1 MHSSNAR
8 HGAFARGHSDS
19 LPPRASVQVSGAGG
33 GVGVQSAPPPRVPPL
48 SPLPPVYSWP
58 SGGATVARVTRHESH
73 ARITYKHVRRTVHS
87 IPDTRKT
94 NLATL
99 GARVECAGVDLF
111 NSRARTDSAVSPS
124 EHPAMATETVWHPGG
139 AAAGG
144 EQQYSLRWNDFHSA
158 MVSSF
163 RRLRDEED
171 FVDVTLACA
180 GATFTAHKVV
190 LSACSPYFRRLLK
203 ANPCQHPIV
212 ILRDVH
218 DKDMESL
225 LRFMYQG
232 EVHIGQEQ
240 LKEFLR
246 AAQLLQVRGLTD
258 VPPPAPL
265 TTLEQKASPSA
276 SSWTETGSGGSREG
290 RDTQREGRRSRRPD
304 EGANNTPPPK
314 RARSSDLYQ
323 AQMKTRT
330 EQLLASQGS
339 PERLATN
346 GHEMALFSHALENA
360 QNPHLSNVSN
370 NLSGDG
376 EESSSDAGASDTE
389 GENRTKQEP
398 VDYDDPATMA
408 NTNGAL
414 PHNFPGLLNL
424 PGFPGLPGPSGIPD
438 NFGELTLLPLIFG
451 ATWAGGGE
459 GKPAKDERFA
469 FGGGYANG
477 EPAKPACP
485 ECGKLY
491 SNNSNLKQHI
501 LNVHAARELAHACP
515 VCGKGFKTRQYMQIH
530 MNSIHGVKQRRRD
543 PAPGGSRGRG
553 GDGLPAAVSALRP
566 RLLLHVQ
573 PAPAYAERAL
583 ADRPRP
589 VVSLPALR
597 EEVQNEALP
606 HQPPAA
612 SARHSPAAELLEKA
626 LRSPARPPAGRRRY
640 AARGVLAKPVIS
652 VHAEREE
659 RGSDSLK
666 FFEGDKGLP
675 GQRLQCPLCFAILD
689 SLAYA
694 RLHLEAHYPRDS
706 PVCPVASC
714 ARYFAHPN
722 SVRNH
727 MRIKH
732 RRQWEKMKT
741 LKWSCGGCRR
751 TQDLLRV
758 RATDPRPCPKCGK
771 IYRSAHTL
779 RTHLEDKHTVCPG
792 YRCVLCGTVAK
803 SRNSLHSHMSR
814 QHRGISTKDLPVLQ
828 MPTRFDPELA
838 SQLLAKA
845 GVKVSPEQLRA
856 RASPTGPRRSDIKL
870 DAKSAASESSSI
882 CGDNDHDDL
891 SQSKYQDS
899 IPVSPPHI
907 NNLTNTTI
915 TKVPAVRAVTAKAVE
930 NLPHGM
936 TGMKHDDYPPGFGG
950 GSALLDTYL
959 QYIGENVFGM
969 NAAKLAQMNAMH
981 IERKTYDEPSP
992 QMGSLPP
999 PPTTL
1004 AHQRFLKQ
1012 MQRQYTEN
1020 MGKPDIM
1027 RDSEEP
1033 LDLGKERQRND
1044 SINDETDRQDMEKDL
1059 NKDYYNKGYND
1070 DDRSRIHMS
1079 EDRET
1084 MGHEDDFS
1092 EEDNKAA
1099 AS

>member
-1 MHSSNAR
+1 
-8 HGAFARGHSDS
+8 
-19 LPPRASVQVSGAGG
+19 
-33 GVGVQSAPPPRVPPL
+33 
-48 SPLPPVYSWP
+48 
-58 SGGATVARVTRHESH
+58 
-73 ARITYKHVRRTVHS
+73 
-87 IPDTRKT
+87 
-94 NLATL
+94 
-99 GARVECAGVDLF
+99 
-111 NSRARTDSAVSPS
+111 
-124 EHPAMATETVWHPGG
+124 MATETVWHPGG

-265 TTLEQKASPSA
+265 TTLEQKASPVILQQSA

-389 GENRTKQEP
+389 GDNRTKQEP

-438 NFGELTLLPLIFG
+438 NF
-451 ATWAGGGE
+451 
-459 GKPAKDERFA
+459 
-469 FGGGYANG
+469 
-477 EPAKPACP
+477 
-485 ECGKLY
+485 
-491 SNNSNLKQHI
+491 
-501 LNVHAARELAHACP
+501 
-515 VCGKGFKTRQYMQIH
+515 
-530 MNSIHGVKQRRRD
+530 
-543 PAPGGSRGRG
+543 
-553 GDGLPAAVSALRP
+553 
-566 RLLLHVQ
+566 
-573 PAPAYAERAL
+573 
-583 ADRPRP
+583 
-589 VVSLPALR
+589 
-597 EEVQNEALP
+597 
-606 HQPPAA
+606 
-612 SARHSPAAELLEKA
+612 
-626 LRSPARPPAGRRRY
+626 
-640 AARGVLAKPVIS
+640 
-652 VHAEREE
+652 
-659 RGSDSLK
+659 
-666 FFEGDKGLP
+666 
-675 GQRLQCPLCFAILD
+675 
-689 SLAYA
+689 
-694 RLHLEAHYPRDS
+694 
-706 PVCPVASC
+706 
-714 ARYFAHPN
+714 
-722 SVRNH
+722 
-727 MRIKH
+727 
-732 RRQWEKMKT
+732 
-741 LKWSCGGCRR
+741 GGCRR

-981 IERKTYDEPSP
+981 MERKTYDEPSP

-1027 RDSEEP
+1027 RDSEQP

-1044 SINDETDRQDMEKDL
+1044 SISDETDRQDLEKDL
-1059 NKDYYNKGYND
+1059 NKDYYKGYND
-1070 DDRSRIHMS
+1070 DDRNRIHMS
-1079 EDRET
+1079 EDQEIL
-1084 MGHEDDFS
+1084 GHEDEFS

>member
-1 MHSSNAR
+1 
-8 HGAFARGHSDS
+8 
-19 LPPRASVQVSGAGG
+19 
-33 GVGVQSAPPPRVPPL
+33 
-48 SPLPPVYSWP
+48 
-58 SGGATVARVTRHESH
+58 
-73 ARITYKHVRRTVHS
+73 
-87 IPDTRKT
+87 
-94 NLATL
+94 
-99 GARVECAGVDLF
+99 
-111 NSRARTDSAVSPS
+111 
-124 EHPAMATETVWHPGG
+124 MATDTGTLTALYGAGG

-144 EQQYSLRWNDFHSA
+144 EQQYSLRWNDFHSS

-258 VPPPAPL
+258 VPAPAPMA
-265 TTLEQKASPSA
+265 TLDQKASPSA

-290 RDTQREGRRSRRPD
+290 REGQQREGRRPRKPD
-304 EGANNTPPPK
+304 DGAANTPPPK

-323 AQMKTRT
+323 AQLKSRCRT
-330 EQLLASQGS
+330 EQLLSVQGAS
-339 PERLATN
+339 PERLGTN
-346 GHEMALFSHALENA
+346 GHELLFSQAMDTS
-360 QNPHLSNVSN
+360 QNQHLSGVSN

-389 GENRTKQEP
+389 GETRAKQEP
-398 VDYDDPATMA
+398 IDYDDPATMA
-408 NTNGAL
+408 NTNGTL

-438 NFGELTLLPLIFG
+438 N
-451 ATWAGGGE
+451 
-459 GKPAKDERFA
+459 
-469 FGGGYANG
+469 Y
-477 EPAKPACP
+477 
-485 ECGKLY
+485 
-491 SNNSNLKQHI
+491 
-501 LNVHAARELAHACP
+501 
-515 VCGKGFKTRQYMQIH
+515 
-530 MNSIHGVKQRRRD
+530 
-543 PAPGGSRGRG
+543 
-553 GDGLPAAVSALRP
+553 
-566 RLLLHVQ
+566 
-573 PAPAYAERAL
+573 
-583 ADRPRP
+583 
-589 VVSLPALR
+589 
-597 EEVQNEALP
+597 
-606 HQPPAA
+606 
-612 SARHSPAAELLEKA
+612 
-626 LRSPARPPAGRRRY
+626 
-640 AARGVLAKPVIS
+640 
-652 VHAEREE
+652 
-659 RGSDSLK
+659 
-666 FFEGDKGLP
+666 
-675 GQRLQCPLCFAILD
+675 
-689 SLAYA
+689 
-694 RLHLEAHYPRDS
+694 
-706 PVCPVASC
+706 
-714 ARYFAHPN
+714 
-722 SVRNH
+722 
-727 MRIKH
+727 
-732 RRQWEKMKT
+732 
-741 LKWSCGGCRR
+741 GGCRR

-882 CGDNDHDDL
+882 CGDNDNDDL
-891 SQSKYQDS
+891 SQSRYQDS

-907 NNLTNTTI
+907 NNLANTTI
-915 TKVPAVRAVTAKAVE
+915 TKVPAVRAVTAKTVE
-930 NLPHGM
+930 NLPHGL
-936 TGMKHDDYPPGFGG
+936 TAGLKHDDYPPGYGG
-950 GSALLDTYL
+950 SSALLDTYL
-959 QYIGENVFGM
+959 QYIGENMFGM
-969 NAAKLAQMNAMH
+969 NAKLAQMNAMH
-981 IERKTYDEPSP
+981 IERKSYEEPSP

-999 PPTTL
+999 PPTNL

-1020 MGKPDIM
+1020 MSKPDIM
-1027 RDSEEP
+1027 RDSDEP

-1044 SINDETDRQDMEKDL
+1044 SISETDTDKHDMADKD
-1059 NKDYYNKGYND
+1059 NGKDYYKDYND
-1070 DDRSRIHMS
+1070 DDRRVNSEQDADNGQDDGDYS
-1079 EDRET
+1079 EDE
-1084 MGHEDDFS
+1084 H
-1092 EEDNKAA
+1092 NKN
-1099 AS
+1099 S

>member
-1 MHSSNAR
+1 
-8 HGAFARGHSDS
+8 
-19 LPPRASVQVSGAGG
+19 
-33 GVGVQSAPPPRVPPL
+33 
-48 SPLPPVYSWP
+48 
-58 SGGATVARVTRHESH
+58 
-73 ARITYKHVRRTVHS
+73 
-87 IPDTRKT
+87 
-94 NLATL
+94 
-99 GARVECAGVDLF
+99 
-111 NSRARTDSAVSPS
+111 
-124 EHPAMATETVWHPGG
+124 MATETARLHAG
-139 AAAGG
+139 AAG

-265 TTLEQKASPSA
+265 ATLDQKASPSA

-290 RDTQREGRRSRRPD
+290 REAREAPAREGRRARRADDAPC
-304 EGANNTPPPK
+304 TPPPK

-330 EQLLASQGS
+330 EQLLAAQGAS
-339 PERLATN
+339 PERLGTN
-346 GHEMALFSHALENA
+346 GHELALFSQALETV
-360 QNPHLSNVSN
+360 QNPHLSGVSN

-389 GENRTKQEP
+389 GENRAKQEP

-438 NFGELTLLPLIFG
+438 NF
-451 ATWAGGGE
+451 
-459 GKPAKDERFA
+459 
-469 FGGGYANG
+469 
-477 EPAKPACP
+477 
-485 ECGKLY
+485 
-491 SNNSNLKQHI
+491 
-501 LNVHAARELAHACP
+501 
-515 VCGKGFKTRQYMQIH
+515 
-530 MNSIHGVKQRRRD
+530 
-543 PAPGGSRGRG
+543 
-553 GDGLPAAVSALRP
+553 
-566 RLLLHVQ
+566 
-573 PAPAYAERAL
+573 
-583 ADRPRP
+583 
-589 VVSLPALR
+589 
-597 EEVQNEALP
+597 
-606 HQPPAA
+606 
-612 SARHSPAAELLEKA
+612 
-626 LRSPARPPAGRRRY
+626 
-640 AARGVLAKPVIS
+640 
-652 VHAEREE
+652 
-659 RGSDSLK
+659 
-666 FFEGDKGLP
+666 
-675 GQRLQCPLCFAILD
+675 
-689 SLAYA
+689 
-694 RLHLEAHYPRDS
+694 
-706 PVCPVASC
+706 
-714 ARYFAHPN
+714 
-722 SVRNH
+722 
-727 MRIKH
+727 
-732 RRQWEKMKT
+732 
-741 LKWSCGGCRR
+741 GGCRR

-845 GVKVSPEQLRA
+845 GVKVSAEQLRA
-856 RASPTGPRRSDIKL
+856 RASPTGPRRADMKL
-870 DAKSAASESSSI
+870 DAKSAASETSSL
-882 CGDNDHDDL
+882 CGDNDDDL

-899 IPVSPPHI
+899 LPVSPPHI

-930 NLPHGM
+930 NLPHGLS
-936 TGMKHDDYPPGFGG
+936 GMKHDDYPPGFGG
-950 GSALLDTYL
+950 GSAILDTYL

-981 IERKTYDEPSP
+981 MDRKTYDEPSP

-1027 RDSEEP
+1027 RDTDEP

-1044 SINDETDRQDMEKDL
+1044 SISEADIDKQDMDKDM
-1059 NKDYYNKGYND
+1059 NKDYYKGYND
-1070 DDRSRIHMS
+1070 DDRNRVNSSEADHETSGHDDGDYS
-1079 EDRET
+1079 EDE
-1084 MGHEDDFS
+1084 H
-1092 EEDNKAA
+1092 NKI
-1099 AS
+1099 ASS

>member
-1 MHSSNAR
+1 
-8 HGAFARGHSDS
+8 
-19 LPPRASVQVSGAGG
+19 
-33 GVGVQSAPPPRVPPL
+33 
-48 SPLPPVYSWP
+48 
-58 SGGATVARVTRHESH
+58 
-73 ARITYKHVRRTVHS
+73 
-87 IPDTRKT
+87 
-94 NLATL
+94 
-99 GARVECAGVDLF
+99 
-111 NSRARTDSAVSPS
+111 
-124 EHPAMATETVWHPGG
+124 MATETVWQTGG
-139 AAAGG
+139 AAPGG

-258 VPPPAPL
+258 VPPPTPISNID
-265 TTLEQKASPSA
+265 QKASPSA

-290 RDTQREGRRSRRPD
+290 RDPQQREGRRARRPE
-304 EGANNTPPPK
+304 EGAANTPPPK

-323 AQMKTRT
+323 AQMKTRCRT
-330 EQLLASQGS
+330 EQLLAAQGAS
-339 PERLATN
+339 PERMATN
-346 GHEMALFSHALENA
+346 GHELALFSQALENV

-389 GENRTKQEP
+389 GDNRTKQEP

-438 NFGELTLLPLIFG
+438 NF
-451 ATWAGGGE
+451 
-459 GKPAKDERFA
+459 
-469 FGGGYANG
+469 
-477 EPAKPACP
+477 
-485 ECGKLY
+485 
-491 SNNSNLKQHI
+491 
-501 LNVHAARELAHACP
+501 
-515 VCGKGFKTRQYMQIH
+515 
-530 MNSIHGVKQRRRD
+530 
-543 PAPGGSRGRG
+543 
-553 GDGLPAAVSALRP
+553 
-566 RLLLHVQ
+566 
-573 PAPAYAERAL
+573 
-583 ADRPRP
+583 
-589 VVSLPALR
+589 
-597 EEVQNEALP
+597 
-606 HQPPAA
+606 
-612 SARHSPAAELLEKA
+612 
-626 LRSPARPPAGRRRY
+626 
-640 AARGVLAKPVIS
+640 
-652 VHAEREE
+652 
-659 RGSDSLK
+659 
-666 FFEGDKGLP
+666 
-675 GQRLQCPLCFAILD
+675 
-689 SLAYA
+689 
-694 RLHLEAHYPRDS
+694 
-706 PVCPVASC
+706 
-714 ARYFAHPN
+714 
-722 SVRNH
+722 
-727 MRIKH
+727 
-732 RRQWEKMKT
+732 
-741 LKWSCGGCRR
+741 GGCRR

-936 TGMKHDDYPPGFGG
+936 ATMKHDEYPPGFGG
-950 GSALLDTYL
+950 GSAILDTYL
-959 QYIGENVFGM
+959 QYINENVFGM

-981 IERKTYDEPSP
+981 MERKTYDEPSP

-1027 RDSEEP
+1027 RDSDEP
-1033 LDLGKERQRND
+1033 LDLGKERHRSD
-1044 SINDETDRQDMEKDL
+1044 SISEEDRQDMDKE
-1059 NKDYYNKGYND
+1059 KDYYSKNYD
-1070 DDRSRIHMS
+1070 
-1079 EDRET
+1079 EDRRINSEHDQEHS
-1084 MGHEDDFS
+1084 GHEEDFS
-1092 EEDNKAA
+1092 EEEHNKSV

>member
-1 MHSSNAR
+1 
-8 HGAFARGHSDS
+8 
-19 LPPRASVQVSGAGG
+19 
-33 GVGVQSAPPPRVPPL
+33 
-48 SPLPPVYSWP
+48 
-58 SGGATVARVTRHESH
+58 
-73 ARITYKHVRRTVHS
+73 
-87 IPDTRKT
+87 
-94 NLATL
+94 
-99 GARVECAGVDLF
+99 
-111 NSRARTDSAVSPS
+111 
-124 EHPAMATETVWHPGG
+124 MATETGG
-139 AAAGG
+139 ASASG

-180 GATFTAHKVV
+180 GATFSAHKVV

-258 VPPPAPL
+258 VPPPAPVP
-265 TTLEQKASPSA
+265 TLDQKASPSA

-290 RDTQREGRRSRRPD
+290 REREPQQREGRKARRPE
-304 EGANNTPPPK
+304 EGATGTPPPK

-330 EQLLASQGS
+330 EQLLAAQGAS
-339 PERLATN
+339 PDTMGTN
-346 GHEMALFSHALENA
+346 GHELALFSQAMDTS
-360 QNPHLSNVSN
+360 QNPHMSGVSN
-370 NLSGDG
+370 NLSGDCDD
-376 EESSSDAGASDTE
+376 SSSDGGASDTE
-389 GENRTKQEP
+389 GETRAKQEP
-398 VDYDDPATMA
+398 LDYDDPAAMA
-408 NTNGAL
+408 TTNGAL

-438 NFGELTLLPLIFG
+438 N
-451 ATWAGGGE
+451 
-459 GKPAKDERFA
+459 
-469 FGGGYANG
+469 Y
-477 EPAKPACP
+477 
-485 ECGKLY
+485 
-491 SNNSNLKQHI
+491 
-501 LNVHAARELAHACP
+501 
-515 VCGKGFKTRQYMQIH
+515 
-530 MNSIHGVKQRRRD
+530 
-543 PAPGGSRGRG
+543 GS
-553 GDGLPAAVSALRP
+553 
-566 RLLLHVQ
+566 
-573 PAPAYAERAL
+573 
-583 ADRPRP
+583 
-589 VVSLPALR
+589 
-597 EEVQNEALP
+597 
-606 HQPPAA
+606 
-612 SARHSPAAELLEKA
+612 
-626 LRSPARPPAGRRRY
+626 
-640 AARGVLAKPVIS
+640 
-652 VHAEREE
+652 
-659 RGSDSLK
+659 
-666 FFEGDKGLP
+666 
-675 GQRLQCPLCFAILD
+675 
-689 SLAYA
+689 
-694 RLHLEAHYPRDS
+694 
-706 PVCPVASC
+706 
-714 ARYFAHPN
+714 
-722 SVRNH
+722 
-727 MRIKH
+727 
-732 RRQWEKMKT
+732 
-741 LKWSCGGCRR
+741 CRR

-882 CGDNDHDDL
+882 CGDNDNDDL
-891 SQSKYQDS
+891 SQSRYQDS

-907 NNLTNTTI
+907 NNLANTTI
-915 TKVPAVRAVTAKAVE
+915 TKVPAVRAVTAKTME

-936 TGMKHDDYPPGFGG
+936 GPLKHDEYPPGYGG
-950 GSALLDTYL
+950 SSALLDTYL
-959 QYIGENVFGM
+959 QYIGENMFGM
-969 NAAKLAQMNAMH
+969 NAKLAQMNAMH
-981 IERKTYDEPSP
+981 IDRKTYDEQSP

-999 PPTTL
+999 PPTNL

-1020 MGKPDIM
+1020 MGKADIM
-1027 RDSEEP
+1027 RDSDEP

-1044 SINDETDRQDMEKDL
+1044 SITEPEQDKNDDKEY
-1059 NKDYYNKGYND
+1059 NKDYD
-1070 DDRSRIHMS
+1070 DERNRMNENEQENS
-1079 EDRET
+1079 
-1084 MGHEDDFS
+1084 GHDEGDYSDD
-1092 EEDNKAA
+1092 EHKN

>member
-1 MHSSNAR
+1 
-8 HGAFARGHSDS
+8 
-19 LPPRASVQVSGAGG
+19 
-33 GVGVQSAPPPRVPPL
+33 
-48 SPLPPVYSWP
+48 
-58 SGGATVARVTRHESH
+58 
-73 ARITYKHVRRTVHS
+73 
-87 IPDTRKT
+87 
-94 NLATL
+94 
-99 GARVECAGVDLF
+99 
-111 NSRARTDSAVSPS
+111 
-124 EHPAMATETVWHPGG
+124 MATETVWHPGG

-265 TTLEQKASPSA
+265 TTLEQKASPVILQQSA

-438 NFGELTLLPLIFG
+438 NF
-451 ATWAGGGE
+451 
-459 GKPAKDERFA
+459 
-469 FGGGYANG
+469 
-477 EPAKPACP
+477 
-485 ECGKLY
+485 
-491 SNNSNLKQHI
+491 
-501 LNVHAARELAHACP
+501 
-515 VCGKGFKTRQYMQIH
+515 
-530 MNSIHGVKQRRRD
+530 
-543 PAPGGSRGRG
+543 
-553 GDGLPAAVSALRP
+553 
-566 RLLLHVQ
+566 
-573 PAPAYAERAL
+573 
-583 ADRPRP
+583 
-589 VVSLPALR
+589 
-597 EEVQNEALP
+597 
-606 HQPPAA
+606 
-612 SARHSPAAELLEKA
+612 
-626 LRSPARPPAGRRRY
+626 
-640 AARGVLAKPVIS
+640 
-652 VHAEREE
+652 
-659 RGSDSLK
+659 
-666 FFEGDKGLP
+666 
-675 GQRLQCPLCFAILD
+675 
-689 SLAYA
+689 
-694 RLHLEAHYPRDS
+694 
-706 PVCPVASC
+706 
-714 ARYFAHPN
+714 
-722 SVRNH
+722 
-727 MRIKH
+727 
-732 RRQWEKMKT
+732 
-741 LKWSCGGCRR
+741 GGCRR

>member
-1 MHSSNAR
+1 
-8 HGAFARGHSDS
+8 
-19 LPPRASVQVSGAGG
+19 
-33 GVGVQSAPPPRVPPL
+33 
-48 SPLPPVYSWP
+48 
-58 SGGATVARVTRHESH
+58 
-73 ARITYKHVRRTVHS
+73 
-87 IPDTRKT
+87 
-94 NLATL
+94 
-99 GARVECAGVDLF
+99 
-111 NSRARTDSAVSPS
+111 
-124 EHPAMATETVWHPGG
+124 MATETGG

-265 TTLEQKASPSA
+265 TTLEQKASPVILQQSA

-323 AQMKTRT
+323 AQMKTRCRT

-438 NFGELTLLPLIFG
+438 NF
-451 ATWAGGGE
+451 
-459 GKPAKDERFA
+459 
-469 FGGGYANG
+469 
-477 EPAKPACP
+477 
-485 ECGKLY
+485 
-491 SNNSNLKQHI
+491 
-501 LNVHAARELAHACP
+501 
-515 VCGKGFKTRQYMQIH
+515 
-530 MNSIHGVKQRRRD
+530 
-543 PAPGGSRGRG
+543 
-553 GDGLPAAVSALRP
+553 
-566 RLLLHVQ
+566 
-573 PAPAYAERAL
+573 
-583 ADRPRP
+583 
-589 VVSLPALR
+589 
-597 EEVQNEALP
+597 
-606 HQPPAA
+606 
-612 SARHSPAAELLEKA
+612 
-626 LRSPARPPAGRRRY
+626 
-640 AARGVLAKPVIS
+640 
-652 VHAEREE
+652 
-659 RGSDSLK
+659 
-666 FFEGDKGLP
+666 
-675 GQRLQCPLCFAILD
+675 
-689 SLAYA
+689 
-694 RLHLEAHYPRDS
+694 
-706 PVCPVASC
+706 
-714 ARYFAHPN
+714 
-722 SVRNH
+722 
-727 MRIKH
+727 
-732 RRQWEKMKT
+732 
-741 LKWSCGGCRR
+741 GGCRR

-981 IERKTYDEPSP
+981 MERKTYDEPSP

-1044 SINDETDRQDMEKDL
+1044 SISEETDRQDLEKDL

-1070 DDRSRIHMS
+1070 DDRNRIHMS

>member
-1 MHSSNAR
+1 
-8 HGAFARGHSDS
+8 
-19 LPPRASVQVSGAGG
+19 
-33 GVGVQSAPPPRVPPL
+33 
-48 SPLPPVYSWP
+48 
-58 SGGATVARVTRHESH
+58 
-73 ARITYKHVRRTVHS
+73 
-87 IPDTRKT
+87 
-94 NLATL
+94 
-99 GARVECAGVDLF
+99 
-111 NSRARTDSAVSPS
+111 
-124 EHPAMATETVWHPGG
+124 MATETG
-139 AAAGG
+139 AAG

-265 TTLEQKASPSA
+265 ATLDQKASPSA

-290 RDTQREGRRSRRPD
+290 REAREAREAPAREGRRARRADDAPC
-304 EGANNTPPPK
+304 TPPPK

-330 EQLLASQGS
+330 EQLLAAQGAS
-339 PERLATN
+339 PERLGTN
-346 GHEMALFSHALENA
+346 GHELALFSQALETV
-360 QNPHLSNVSN
+360 QNPHLSGVSN

-389 GENRTKQEP
+389 GENRAKQEP

-438 NFGELTLLPLIFG
+438 NF
-451 ATWAGGGE
+451 
-459 GKPAKDERFA
+459 
-469 FGGGYANG
+469 
-477 EPAKPACP
+477 
-485 ECGKLY
+485 
-491 SNNSNLKQHI
+491 
-501 LNVHAARELAHACP
+501 
-515 VCGKGFKTRQYMQIH
+515 
-530 MNSIHGVKQRRRD
+530 
-543 PAPGGSRGRG
+543 
-553 GDGLPAAVSALRP
+553 
-566 RLLLHVQ
+566 
-573 PAPAYAERAL
+573 
-583 ADRPRP
+583 
-589 VVSLPALR
+589 
-597 EEVQNEALP
+597 
-606 HQPPAA
+606 
-612 SARHSPAAELLEKA
+612 
-626 LRSPARPPAGRRRY
+626 
-640 AARGVLAKPVIS
+640 
-652 VHAEREE
+652 
-659 RGSDSLK
+659 
-666 FFEGDKGLP
+666 
-675 GQRLQCPLCFAILD
+675 
-689 SLAYA
+689 
-694 RLHLEAHYPRDS
+694 
-706 PVCPVASC
+706 
-714 ARYFAHPN
+714 
-722 SVRNH
+722 
-727 MRIKH
+727 
-732 RRQWEKMKT
+732 
-741 LKWSCGGCRR
+741 GGCRR

-845 GVKVSPEQLRA
+845 GVKVSAEQLRA
-856 RASPTGPRRSDIKL
+856 RASPTGPRRADMKL
-870 DAKSAASESSSI
+870 DAKSAASETSSL
-882 CGDNDHDDL
+882 CGDNDDDL

-899 IPVSPPHI
+899 LPVSPPHI

-930 NLPHGM
+930 NLPHGLS
-936 TGMKHDDYPPGFGG
+936 GMKHDDYPPGFGG
-950 GSALLDTYL
+950 GSAILDTYL

-981 IERKTYDEPSP
+981 MDRKTYDEPSP

-1027 RDSEEP
+1027 RDTDEP

-1044 SINDETDRQDMEKDL
+1044 SISEADIDKQDMDKDM
-1059 NKDYYNKGYND
+1059 NKDYYKGYNE
-1070 DDRSRIHMS
+1070 DDRNRVNSSEADHETSGHDDGDYS
-1079 EDRET
+1079 EDE
-1084 MGHEDDFS
+1084 H
-1092 EEDNKAA
+1092 NKI
-1099 AS
+1099 ASS

>member
-1 MHSSNAR
+1 
-8 HGAFARGHSDS
+8 
-19 LPPRASVQVSGAGG
+19 
-33 GVGVQSAPPPRVPPL
+33 
-48 SPLPPVYSWP
+48 
-58 SGGATVARVTRHESH
+58 
-73 ARITYKHVRRTVHS
+73 
-87 IPDTRKT
+87 
-94 NLATL
+94 
-99 GARVECAGVDLF
+99 
-111 NSRARTDSAVSPS
+111 
-124 EHPAMATETVWHPGG
+124 MATETVWQTGG
-139 AAAGG
+139 AAPGG

-258 VPPPAPL
+258 VPPPTPISNID
-265 TTLEQKASPSA
+265 QKASPSA

-290 RDTQREGRRSRRPD
+290 RDPQQREGRRARRPE
-304 EGANNTPPPK
+304 EGAANTPPPK

-330 EQLLASQGS
+330 EQLLAAQGAS
-339 PERLATN
+339 PERMATN
-346 GHEMALFSHALENA
+346 GHELALFSQALENV

-389 GENRTKQEP
+389 GDNRTKQEP

-438 NFGELTLLPLIFG
+438 NF
-451 ATWAGGGE
+451 
-459 GKPAKDERFA
+459 
-469 FGGGYANG
+469 
-477 EPAKPACP
+477 
-485 ECGKLY
+485 
-491 SNNSNLKQHI
+491 
-501 LNVHAARELAHACP
+501 
-515 VCGKGFKTRQYMQIH
+515 
-530 MNSIHGVKQRRRD
+530 
-543 PAPGGSRGRG
+543 
-553 GDGLPAAVSALRP
+553 
-566 RLLLHVQ
+566 
-573 PAPAYAERAL
+573 
-583 ADRPRP
+583 
-589 VVSLPALR
+589 
-597 EEVQNEALP
+597 
-606 HQPPAA
+606 
-612 SARHSPAAELLEKA
+612 
-626 LRSPARPPAGRRRY
+626 
-640 AARGVLAKPVIS
+640 
-652 VHAEREE
+652 
-659 RGSDSLK
+659 
-666 FFEGDKGLP
+666 
-675 GQRLQCPLCFAILD
+675 
-689 SLAYA
+689 
-694 RLHLEAHYPRDS
+694 
-706 PVCPVASC
+706 
-714 ARYFAHPN
+714 
-722 SVRNH
+722 
-727 MRIKH
+727 
-732 RRQWEKMKT
+732 
-741 LKWSCGGCRR
+741 GGCRR

-936 TGMKHDDYPPGFGG
+936 ATMKHDEYPPGFGG
-950 GSALLDTYL
+950 GSAILDTYL
-959 QYIGENVFGM
+959 QYINENVFGM

-981 IERKTYDEPSP
+981 MERKTYDEPSP

-1027 RDSEEP
+1027 RDSDEP
-1033 LDLGKERQRND
+1033 LDLGKERHRSD
-1044 SINDETDRQDMEKDL
+1044 SISEEDRQDMDKE
-1059 NKDYYNKGYND
+1059 KDYYSKNYD
-1070 DDRSRIHMS
+1070 
-1079 EDRET
+1079 EDRRINSEHDQEHS
-1084 MGHEDDFS
+1084 GHEEDFS
-1092 EEDNKAA
+1092 EEEHNKSV

>member
-1 MHSSNAR
+1 
-8 HGAFARGHSDS
+8 
-19 LPPRASVQVSGAGG
+19 
-33 GVGVQSAPPPRVPPL
+33 
-48 SPLPPVYSWP
+48 
-58 SGGATVARVTRHESH
+58 
-73 ARITYKHVRRTVHS
+73 
-87 IPDTRKT
+87 
-94 NLATL
+94 
-99 GARVECAGVDLF
+99 
-111 NSRARTDSAVSPS
+111 
-124 EHPAMATETVWHPGG
+124 MATETGG
-139 AAAGG
+139 AAPGG

-258 VPPPAPL
+258 VPPPTPISNID
-265 TTLEQKASPSA
+265 QKASPSA

-290 RDTQREGRRSRRPD
+290 RDPQQREGRRARRPE
-304 EGANNTPPPK
+304 EGAANTPPPK

-323 AQMKTRT
+323 AQMKTRCRT
-330 EQLLASQGS
+330 EQLLAAQGAS
-339 PERLATN
+339 PERMATN
-346 GHEMALFSHALENA
+346 GHELALFSQALENV

-389 GENRTKQEP
+389 GDNRTKQEP

-438 NFGELTLLPLIFG
+438 NF
-451 ATWAGGGE
+451 
-459 GKPAKDERFA
+459 
-469 FGGGYANG
+469 
-477 EPAKPACP
+477 
-485 ECGKLY
+485 
-491 SNNSNLKQHI
+491 
-501 LNVHAARELAHACP
+501 
-515 VCGKGFKTRQYMQIH
+515 
-530 MNSIHGVKQRRRD
+530 
-543 PAPGGSRGRG
+543 
-553 GDGLPAAVSALRP
+553 
-566 RLLLHVQ
+566 
-573 PAPAYAERAL
+573 
-583 ADRPRP
+583 
-589 VVSLPALR
+589 
-597 EEVQNEALP
+597 
-606 HQPPAA
+606 
-612 SARHSPAAELLEKA
+612 
-626 LRSPARPPAGRRRY
+626 
-640 AARGVLAKPVIS
+640 
-652 VHAEREE
+652 
-659 RGSDSLK
+659 
-666 FFEGDKGLP
+666 
-675 GQRLQCPLCFAILD
+675 
-689 SLAYA
+689 
-694 RLHLEAHYPRDS
+694 
-706 PVCPVASC
+706 
-714 ARYFAHPN
+714 
-722 SVRNH
+722 
-727 MRIKH
+727 
-732 RRQWEKMKT
+732 
-741 LKWSCGGCRR
+741 GGCRR

-936 TGMKHDDYPPGFGG
+936 ATMKHDEYPPGFGG
-950 GSALLDTYL
+950 GSAILDTYL
-959 QYIGENVFGM
+959 QYINENVFGM

-981 IERKTYDEPSP
+981 MERKTYDEPSP

-1027 RDSEEP
+1027 RDSDEP
-1033 LDLGKERQRND
+1033 LDLGKERHRSD
-1044 SINDETDRQDMEKDL
+1044 SISEEDRQDMDKE
-1059 NKDYYNKGYND
+1059 KDYYSKNYD
-1070 DDRSRIHMS
+1070 
-1079 EDRET
+1079 EDRRINSEHDQEHS
-1084 MGHEDDFS
+1084 GHEEDFS
-1092 EEDNKAA
+1092 EEEHNKSV

>member
-1 MHSSNAR
+1 
-8 HGAFARGHSDS
+8 
-19 LPPRASVQVSGAGG
+19 
-33 GVGVQSAPPPRVPPL
+33 
-48 SPLPPVYSWP
+48 
-58 SGGATVARVTRHESH
+58 
-73 ARITYKHVRRTVHS
+73 
-87 IPDTRKT
+87 
-94 NLATL
+94 
-99 GARVECAGVDLF
+99 
-111 NSRARTDSAVSPS
+111 
-124 EHPAMATETVWHPGG
+124 MATETVWHPGG

-265 TTLEQKASPSA
+265 TTLEQKASPVILQQSA

-323 AQMKTRT
+323 AQMKTRCRT

-438 NFGELTLLPLIFG
+438 NF
-451 ATWAGGGE
+451 
-459 GKPAKDERFA
+459 
-469 FGGGYANG
+469 
-477 EPAKPACP
+477 
-485 ECGKLY
+485 
-491 SNNSNLKQHI
+491 
-501 LNVHAARELAHACP
+501 
-515 VCGKGFKTRQYMQIH
+515 
-530 MNSIHGVKQRRRD
+530 
-543 PAPGGSRGRG
+543 
-553 GDGLPAAVSALRP
+553 
-566 RLLLHVQ
+566 
-573 PAPAYAERAL
+573 
-583 ADRPRP
+583 
-589 VVSLPALR
+589 
-597 EEVQNEALP
+597 
-606 HQPPAA
+606 
-612 SARHSPAAELLEKA
+612 
-626 LRSPARPPAGRRRY
+626 
-640 AARGVLAKPVIS
+640 
-652 VHAEREE
+652 
-659 RGSDSLK
+659 
-666 FFEGDKGLP
+666 
-675 GQRLQCPLCFAILD
+675 
-689 SLAYA
+689 
-694 RLHLEAHYPRDS
+694 
-706 PVCPVASC
+706 
-714 ARYFAHPN
+714 
-722 SVRNH
+722 
-727 MRIKH
+727 
-732 RRQWEKMKT
+732 
-741 LKWSCGGCRR
+741 GGCRR

>member
-1 MHSSNAR
+1 
-8 HGAFARGHSDS
+8 
-19 LPPRASVQVSGAGG
+19 
-33 GVGVQSAPPPRVPPL
+33 
-48 SPLPPVYSWP
+48 
-58 SGGATVARVTRHESH
+58 
-73 ARITYKHVRRTVHS
+73 
-87 IPDTRKT
+87 
-94 NLATL
+94 
-99 GARVECAGVDLF
+99 
-111 NSRARTDSAVSPS
+111 
-124 EHPAMATETVWHPGG
+124 MATDTGG

-258 VPPPAPL
+258 VPAPAPIP
-265 TTLEQKASPSA
+265 TLDQKASPSA

-290 RDTQREGRRSRRPD
+290 REAQPREGRRSRRPE
-304 EGANNTPPPK
+304 EGSTSTPPPK

-330 EQLLASQGS
+330 EQLLAATGS
-339 PERLATN
+339 PERLGTN
-346 GHEMALFSHALENA
+346 GHELALFGQTLDNVQTA
-360 QNPHLSNVSN
+360 HLSGVSN

-389 GENRTKQEP
+389 GETRAKQEP
-398 VDYDDPATMA
+398 LDYDDPATMA
-408 NTNGAL
+408 NTNGSL

-424 PGFPGLPGPSGIPD
+424 PGFPGLPGPSGMPD
-438 NFGELTLLPLIFG
+438 N
-451 ATWAGGGE
+451 
-459 GKPAKDERFA
+459 
-469 FGGGYANG
+469 Y
-477 EPAKPACP
+477 
-485 ECGKLY
+485 
-491 SNNSNLKQHI
+491 
-501 LNVHAARELAHACP
+501 
-515 VCGKGFKTRQYMQIH
+515 
-530 MNSIHGVKQRRRD
+530 
-543 PAPGGSRGRG
+543 
-553 GDGLPAAVSALRP
+553 
-566 RLLLHVQ
+566 
-573 PAPAYAERAL
+573 
-583 ADRPRP
+583 
-589 VVSLPALR
+589 
-597 EEVQNEALP
+597 
-606 HQPPAA
+606 
-612 SARHSPAAELLEKA
+612 
-626 LRSPARPPAGRRRY
+626 
-640 AARGVLAKPVIS
+640 
-652 VHAEREE
+652 
-659 RGSDSLK
+659 
-666 FFEGDKGLP
+666 
-675 GQRLQCPLCFAILD
+675 
-689 SLAYA
+689 
-694 RLHLEAHYPRDS
+694 
-706 PVCPVASC
+706 
-714 ARYFAHPN
+714 
-722 SVRNH
+722 
-727 MRIKH
+727 
-732 RRQWEKMKT
+732 
-741 LKWSCGGCRR
+741 GGCRR

-870 DAKSAASESSSI
+870 DAKSAASETSSI
-882 CGDNDHDDL
+882 CGDNDNDDL
-891 SQSKYQDS
+891 SQSRYQDS
-899 IPVSPPHI
+899 VPVSPPHI
-907 NNLTNTTI
+907 NNLANTTI

-930 NLPHGM
+930 SLPHGLA
-936 TGMKHDDYPPGFGG
+936 GLKHDDYPPHYGN
-950 GSALLDTYL
+950 SAILDTYM
-959 QYIGENVFGM
+959 QYFGENLFGM
-969 NAAKLAQMNAMH
+969 NAAKLAQMTAINMD
-981 IERKTYDEPSP
+981 RKTYDEPSP

-999 PPTTL
+999 THTHTL

-1020 MGKPDIM
+1020 MSKPDIM
-1027 RDSEEP
+1027 RNSDEP

-1044 SINDETDRQDMEKDL
+1044 SMCEMDTDKNDMTDREMS
-1059 NKDYYNKGYND
+1059 KDYND
-1070 DDRSRIHMS
+1070 GDRNRTNNSEQEHDNSGQDEGDYS
-1079 EDRET
+1079 EDEQK
-1084 MGHEDDFS
+1084 
-1092 EEDNKAA
+1092 N
-1099 AS
+1099 ASS

>member
-1 MHSSNAR
+1 
-8 HGAFARGHSDS
+8 
-19 LPPRASVQVSGAGG
+19 
-33 GVGVQSAPPPRVPPL
+33 
-48 SPLPPVYSWP
+48 
-58 SGGATVARVTRHESH
+58 
-73 ARITYKHVRRTVHS
+73 
-87 IPDTRKT
+87 
-94 NLATL
+94 
-99 GARVECAGVDLF
+99 
-111 NSRARTDSAVSPS
+111 
-124 EHPAMATETVWHPGG
+124 MATETGG

-265 TTLEQKASPSA
+265 TTLEQKASPVILQQSA

-323 AQMKTRT
+323 AQMKTRCRT

-389 GENRTKQEP
+389 GDNRTKQEP

-438 NFGELTLLPLIFG
+438 NF
-451 ATWAGGGE
+451 
-459 GKPAKDERFA
+459 
-469 FGGGYANG
+469 
-477 EPAKPACP
+477 
-485 ECGKLY
+485 
-491 SNNSNLKQHI
+491 
-501 LNVHAARELAHACP
+501 
-515 VCGKGFKTRQYMQIH
+515 
-530 MNSIHGVKQRRRD
+530 
-543 PAPGGSRGRG
+543 
-553 GDGLPAAVSALRP
+553 
-566 RLLLHVQ
+566 
-573 PAPAYAERAL
+573 
-583 ADRPRP
+583 
-589 VVSLPALR
+589 
-597 EEVQNEALP
+597 
-606 HQPPAA
+606 
-612 SARHSPAAELLEKA
+612 
-626 LRSPARPPAGRRRY
+626 
-640 AARGVLAKPVIS
+640 
-652 VHAEREE
+652 
-659 RGSDSLK
+659 
-666 FFEGDKGLP
+666 
-675 GQRLQCPLCFAILD
+675 
-689 SLAYA
+689 
-694 RLHLEAHYPRDS
+694 
-706 PVCPVASC
+706 
-714 ARYFAHPN
+714 
-722 SVRNH
+722 
-727 MRIKH
+727 
-732 RRQWEKMKT
+732 
-741 LKWSCGGCRR
+741 GGCRR

-981 IERKTYDEPSP
+981 MERKTYDEPSP

-1027 RDSEEP
+1027 RDSEQP

-1044 SINDETDRQDMEKDL
+1044 SISDETDRQDLEKDL
-1059 NKDYYNKGYND
+1059 NKDYYKGYND
-1070 DDRSRIHMS
+1070 DDRNRIHMS
-1079 EDRET
+1079 EDQEIL
-1084 MGHEDDFS
+1084 GHEDEFS

>member
-1 MHSSNAR
+1 
-8 HGAFARGHSDS
+8 
-19 LPPRASVQVSGAGG
+19 
-33 GVGVQSAPPPRVPPL
+33 
-48 SPLPPVYSWP
+48 
-58 SGGATVARVTRHESH
+58 
-73 ARITYKHVRRTVHS
+73 
-87 IPDTRKT
+87 
-94 NLATL
+94 
-99 GARVECAGVDLF
+99 
-111 NSRARTDSAVSPS
+111 
-124 EHPAMATETVWHPGG
+124 MATETVWHPGG

-265 TTLEQKASPSA
+265 TTLEQKASPQSA

-323 AQMKTRT
+323 AQMKTRCRT

-438 NFGELTLLPLIFG
+438 NF
-451 ATWAGGGE
+451 
-459 GKPAKDERFA
+459 
-469 FGGGYANG
+469 
-477 EPAKPACP
+477 
-485 ECGKLY
+485 
-491 SNNSNLKQHI
+491 
-501 LNVHAARELAHACP
+501 
-515 VCGKGFKTRQYMQIH
+515 
-530 MNSIHGVKQRRRD
+530 
-543 PAPGGSRGRG
+543 
-553 GDGLPAAVSALRP
+553 
-566 RLLLHVQ
+566 
-573 PAPAYAERAL
+573 
-583 ADRPRP
+583 
-589 VVSLPALR
+589 
-597 EEVQNEALP
+597 
-606 HQPPAA
+606 
-612 SARHSPAAELLEKA
+612 
-626 LRSPARPPAGRRRY
+626 
-640 AARGVLAKPVIS
+640 
-652 VHAEREE
+652 
-659 RGSDSLK
+659 
-666 FFEGDKGLP
+666 
-675 GQRLQCPLCFAILD
+675 
-689 SLAYA
+689 
-694 RLHLEAHYPRDS
+694 
-706 PVCPVASC
+706 
-714 ARYFAHPN
+714 
-722 SVRNH
+722 
-727 MRIKH
+727 
-732 RRQWEKMKT
+732 
-741 LKWSCGGCRR
+741 GGCRR

-981 IERKTYDEPSP
+981 MERKTYDEPSP

-1044 SINDETDRQDMEKDL
+1044 SISEETDRQDLEKDL

-1070 DDRSRIHMS
+1070 DDRNRIHMS

>member
-1 MHSSNAR
+1 
-8 HGAFARGHSDS
+8 
-19 LPPRASVQVSGAGG
+19 
-33 GVGVQSAPPPRVPPL
+33 
-48 SPLPPVYSWP
+48 
-58 SGGATVARVTRHESH
+58 
-73 ARITYKHVRRTVHS
+73 
-87 IPDTRKT
+87 
-94 NLATL
+94 
-99 GARVECAGVDLF
+99 
-111 NSRARTDSAVSPS
+111 
-124 EHPAMATETVWHPGG
+124 
-139 AAAGG
+139 
-144 EQQYSLRWNDFHSA
+144 

-258 VPPPAPL
+258 VPPPVP
-265 TTLEQKASPSA
+265 TLDQKASPSA

-290 RDTQREGRRSRRPD
+290 REGREGPGTVGREGRRARRPD
-304 EGANNTPPPK
+304 DAPATPPPK

-330 EQLLASQGS
+330 EQLLAQGS
-339 PERLATN
+339 PERLAAN
-346 GHEMALFSHALENA
+346 GHELALFGHALDNA
-360 QNPHLSNVSN
+360 HHPHLSNVSN

-376 EESSSDAGASDTE
+376 EDSSSDAGASDAE
-389 GENRTKQEP
+389 GENRAKQEP
-398 VDYDDPATMA
+398 IDYDDPATMA

-438 NFGELTLLPLIFG
+438 NFVRADGFPF
-451 ATWAGGGE
+451 AAGL
-459 GKPAKDERFA
+459 
-469 FGGGYANG
+469 ANG
-477 EPAKPACP
+477 EPSKPACP

-501 LNVHAARELAHACP
+501 LNVHAARELSHSCP

-530 MNSIHGVKQRRRD
+530 MNSIHGVKQRRRE
-543 PAPGGSRGRG
+543 PAPS
-553 GDGLPAAVSALRP
+553 
-566 RLLLHVQ
+566 
-573 PAPAYAERAL
+573 
-583 ADRPRP
+583 
-589 VVSLPALR
+589 
-597 EEVQNEALP
+597 
-606 HQPPAA
+606 
-612 SARHSPAAELLEKA
+612 AELD
-626 LRSPARPPAGRRRY
+626 RY
-640 AARGVLAKPVIS
+640 THS
-652 VHAEREE
+652 
-659 RGSDSLK
+659 
-666 FFEGDKGLP
+666 
-675 GQRLQCPLCFAILD
+675 
-689 SLAYA
+689 
-694 RLHLEAHYPRDS
+694 
-706 PVCPVASC
+706 
-714 ARYFAHPN
+714 
-722 SVRNH
+722 
-727 MRIKH
+727 
-732 RRQWEKMKT
+732 
-741 LKWSCGGCRR
+741 GCRR

-856 RASPTGPRRSDIKL
+856 RASPTGARRCDMKL
-870 DAKSAASESSSI
+870 DAKSAASENSSL
-882 CGDNDHDDL
+882 CGDNDDDL
-891 SQSKYQDS
+891 SQSKYQDTL
-899 IPVSPPHI
+899 PHSPPHI
-907 NNLTNTTI
+907 NSLANTTI
-915 TKVPAVRAVTAKAVE
+915 TKVPAVRAVTAKTVE
-930 NLPHGM
+930 NMPHGLS
-936 TGMKHDDYPPGFGG
+936 GMKHDDYPPGFGG
-950 GSALLDTYL
+950 GSAILDTYL

-969 NAAKLAQMNAMH
+969 NAAKLQQMNAIHMD
-981 IERKTYDEPSP
+981 RKTYDEPSP

-1012 MQRQYTEN
+1012 MQRQYTDN
-1020 MGKPDIM
+1020 MAKPDIT
-1027 RDSEEP
+1027 RDPDEP
-1033 LDLGKERQRND
+1033 LDLGKERQRAESAGDDND
-1044 SINDETDRQDMEKDL
+1044 KDSL
-1059 NKDYYNKGYND
+1059 DKDSGDFYSKNYEEERRGED
-1070 DDRSRIHMS
+1070 QRSGSQHQHQTEREYA
-1079 EDRET
+1079 ED
-1084 MGHEDDFS
+1084 
-1092 EEDNKAA
+1092 DNKA
-1099 AS
+1099 S

>member
-1 MHSSNAR
+1 
-8 HGAFARGHSDS
+8 
-19 LPPRASVQVSGAGG
+19 
-33 GVGVQSAPPPRVPPL
+33 
-48 SPLPPVYSWP
+48 
-58 SGGATVARVTRHESH
+58 
-73 ARITYKHVRRTVHS
+73 
-87 IPDTRKT
+87 
-94 NLATL
+94 
-99 GARVECAGVDLF
+99 
-111 NSRARTDSAVSPS
+111 
-124 EHPAMATETVWHPGG
+124 MATETARLHAG
-139 AAAGG
+139 AAG

-265 TTLEQKASPSA
+265 ATLDQKASPSA

-290 RDTQREGRRSRRPD
+290 REAREAPAREGRRARRADDAPC
-304 EGANNTPPPK
+304 TPPPK

-323 AQMKTRT
+323 AQMKTRCRT
-330 EQLLASQGS
+330 EQLLAAQGAS
-339 PERLATN
+339 PERLGTN
-346 GHEMALFSHALENA
+346 GHELALFSQALETV
-360 QNPHLSNVSN
+360 QNPHLSGVSN

-389 GENRTKQEP
+389 GENRAKQEP

-438 NFGELTLLPLIFG
+438 NF
-451 ATWAGGGE
+451 
-459 GKPAKDERFA
+459 
-469 FGGGYANG
+469 
-477 EPAKPACP
+477 
-485 ECGKLY
+485 
-491 SNNSNLKQHI
+491 
-501 LNVHAARELAHACP
+501 
-515 VCGKGFKTRQYMQIH
+515 
-530 MNSIHGVKQRRRD
+530 
-543 PAPGGSRGRG
+543 
-553 GDGLPAAVSALRP
+553 
-566 RLLLHVQ
+566 
-573 PAPAYAERAL
+573 
-583 ADRPRP
+583 
-589 VVSLPALR
+589 
-597 EEVQNEALP
+597 
-606 HQPPAA
+606 
-612 SARHSPAAELLEKA
+612 
-626 LRSPARPPAGRRRY
+626 
-640 AARGVLAKPVIS
+640 
-652 VHAEREE
+652 
-659 RGSDSLK
+659 
-666 FFEGDKGLP
+666 
-675 GQRLQCPLCFAILD
+675 
-689 SLAYA
+689 
-694 RLHLEAHYPRDS
+694 
-706 PVCPVASC
+706 
-714 ARYFAHPN
+714 
-722 SVRNH
+722 
-727 MRIKH
+727 
-732 RRQWEKMKT
+732 
-741 LKWSCGGCRR
+741 GGCRR

-845 GVKVSPEQLRA
+845 GVKVSAEQLRA
-856 RASPTGPRRSDIKL
+856 RASPTGPRRADMKL
-870 DAKSAASESSSI
+870 DAKSAASETSSL
-882 CGDNDHDDL
+882 CGDNDDDL

-899 IPVSPPHI
+899 LPVSPPHI

-930 NLPHGM
+930 NLPHGLS
-936 TGMKHDDYPPGFGG
+936 GMKHDDYPPGFGG
-950 GSALLDTYL
+950 GSAILDTYL

-981 IERKTYDEPSP
+981 MDRKTYDEPSP

-1027 RDSEEP
+1027 RDTDEP

-1044 SINDETDRQDMEKDL
+1044 SISEADIDKQDMDKDM
-1059 NKDYYNKGYND
+1059 NKDYYKGYND
-1070 DDRSRIHMS
+1070 DDRNRVNSSEADHETSGHDDGDYS
-1079 EDRET
+1079 EDE
-1084 MGHEDDFS
+1084 H
-1092 EEDNKAA
+1092 NKI
-1099 AS
+1099 ASS

>member
-1 MHSSNAR
+1 
-8 HGAFARGHSDS
+8 
-19 LPPRASVQVSGAGG
+19 
-33 GVGVQSAPPPRVPPL
+33 
-48 SPLPPVYSWP
+48 
-58 SGGATVARVTRHESH
+58 
-73 ARITYKHVRRTVHS
+73 
-87 IPDTRKT
+87 
-94 NLATL
+94 
-99 GARVECAGVDLF
+99 
-111 NSRARTDSAVSPS
+111 
-124 EHPAMATETVWHPGG
+124 MATETVWHPGG

-323 AQMKTRT
+323 AQMKTRCRT

-438 NFGELTLLPLIFG
+438 NF
-451 ATWAGGGE
+451 
-459 GKPAKDERFA
+459 
-469 FGGGYANG
+469 
-477 EPAKPACP
+477 
-485 ECGKLY
+485 
-491 SNNSNLKQHI
+491 
-501 LNVHAARELAHACP
+501 
-515 VCGKGFKTRQYMQIH
+515 
-530 MNSIHGVKQRRRD
+530 
-543 PAPGGSRGRG
+543 
-553 GDGLPAAVSALRP
+553 
-566 RLLLHVQ
+566 
-573 PAPAYAERAL
+573 
-583 ADRPRP
+583 
-589 VVSLPALR
+589 
-597 EEVQNEALP
+597 
-606 HQPPAA
+606 
-612 SARHSPAAELLEKA
+612 
-626 LRSPARPPAGRRRY
+626 
-640 AARGVLAKPVIS
+640 
-652 VHAEREE
+652 
-659 RGSDSLK
+659 
-666 FFEGDKGLP
+666 
-675 GQRLQCPLCFAILD
+675 
-689 SLAYA
+689 
-694 RLHLEAHYPRDS
+694 
-706 PVCPVASC
+706 
-714 ARYFAHPN
+714 
-722 SVRNH
+722 
-727 MRIKH
+727 
-732 RRQWEKMKT
+732 
-741 LKWSCGGCRR
+741 GGCRR

-981 IERKTYDEPSP
+981 MERKTYDEPSP

-1044 SINDETDRQDMEKDL
+1044 SISEETDRQDLEKDL

-1070 DDRSRIHMS
+1070 DDRNRIHMS

>member
-1 MHSSNAR
+1 
-8 HGAFARGHSDS
+8 
-19 LPPRASVQVSGAGG
+19 
-33 GVGVQSAPPPRVPPL
+33 
-48 SPLPPVYSWP
+48 
-58 SGGATVARVTRHESH
+58 
-73 ARITYKHVRRTVHS
+73 
-87 IPDTRKT
+87 
-94 NLATL
+94 
-99 GARVECAGVDLF
+99 
-111 NSRARTDSAVSPS
+111 
-124 EHPAMATETVWHPGG
+124 MATETARLHAG
-139 AAAGG
+139 AAG

-265 TTLEQKASPSA
+265 ATLDQKASPSA

-290 RDTQREGRRSRRPD
+290 REGRDAPAREGRRARRADDAPC
-304 EGANNTPPPK
+304 TPPPK

-330 EQLLASQGS
+330 EQLLAAQGAS
-339 PERLATN
+339 PERLGTN
-346 GHEMALFSHALENA
+346 GHELALLSQALETV
-360 QNPHLSNVSN
+360 QHPHLSGVSN

-389 GENRTKQEP
+389 GENRAKQEP

-438 NFGELTLLPLIFG
+438 NF
-451 ATWAGGGE
+451 
-459 GKPAKDERFA
+459 
-469 FGGGYANG
+469 
-477 EPAKPACP
+477 
-485 ECGKLY
+485 
-491 SNNSNLKQHI
+491 
-501 LNVHAARELAHACP
+501 
-515 VCGKGFKTRQYMQIH
+515 
-530 MNSIHGVKQRRRD
+530 
-543 PAPGGSRGRG
+543 
-553 GDGLPAAVSALRP
+553 
-566 RLLLHVQ
+566 
-573 PAPAYAERAL
+573 
-583 ADRPRP
+583 
-589 VVSLPALR
+589 
-597 EEVQNEALP
+597 
-606 HQPPAA
+606 
-612 SARHSPAAELLEKA
+612 
-626 LRSPARPPAGRRRY
+626 
-640 AARGVLAKPVIS
+640 
-652 VHAEREE
+652 
-659 RGSDSLK
+659 
-666 FFEGDKGLP
+666 
-675 GQRLQCPLCFAILD
+675 
-689 SLAYA
+689 
-694 RLHLEAHYPRDS
+694 
-706 PVCPVASC
+706 
-714 ARYFAHPN
+714 
-722 SVRNH
+722 
-727 MRIKH
+727 
-732 RRQWEKMKT
+732 
-741 LKWSCGGCRR
+741 GGCRR

-845 GVKVSPEQLRA
+845 GVKVSAEQLRA
-856 RASPTGPRRSDIKL
+856 RASPTGPRRADMKL
-870 DAKSAASESSSI
+870 DAKSAASETSSL
-882 CGDNDHDDL
+882 CGDNDDDL

-899 IPVSPPHI
+899 LPVSPPHI

-930 NLPHGM
+930 NLPHGLS
-936 TGMKHDDYPPGFGG
+936 GMKHDDYPPGFGG
-950 GSALLDTYL
+950 GSAILDTYL

-981 IERKTYDEPSP
+981 MDRKTYDEPSP

-1027 RDSEEP
+1027 RDTDEP

-1044 SINDETDRQDMEKDL
+1044 SISEADIDKQDMDKDM
-1059 NKDYYNKGYND
+1059 NKDYYKGYND
-1070 DDRSRIHMS
+1070 DDRNRVNSSEADHETSGHDDGDYS
-1079 EDRET
+1079 EDE
-1084 MGHEDDFS
+1084 H
-1092 EEDNKAA
+1092 NKI
-1099 AS
+1099 ASS